1 MPDLE
6 ITDTP
11 PQSIELERLALAA
24 DLNQKIPPRRIDRNL
39 LVGTWNIRGFG
50 NVTKKWDSSAGD
62 SPKRDYRS
70 LIYITE
76 IIRRFDVV
84 AVQEVKDNIRG
95 LRYVLKLLGPEW
107 GFILTD
113 VTLGQEGN
121 EERMAFLF
129 DTRRIKPS
137 GLACELVVPPEW
149 LNRISPDTLKTQF
162 ARTPYAVS
170 FLSGETTVILVTLH
184 VTWGDTP
191 AGRVPELKG
200 IAEWMAEWAKREKSW
215 GHNFI
220 VLGDFNIDRK
230 DDPAYQA
237 FSSTGLKPP
246 AELDSVPRTIFQKPE
261 EKHFY
266 DQIAWFTAGASL
278 PVLELRYEGKA
289 GGYDFRQAVFHGMEN
304 VSLSWHMS
312 DHFPLWAE
320 FLLT

>member
-6 ITDTP
+6 ITDIP
-11 PQSIELERLALAA
+11 PAHVEAERQALAA
-24 DLNQKIPPRRIDRNL
+24 DLDQNVPPRRIDLNL

-50 NVTKKWDSSAGD
+50 DVTKKWDSGSGD

-70 LIYITE
+70 LINIAE

-113 VTLGQEGN
+113 ITVGQEGN

-149 LNRISPDTLKTQF
+149 LNRIEPDTLKTQF

-170 FLSGETTVILVTLH
+170 FISGGQTVILVTLH
-184 VTWGDTP
+184 VTWGETSAD
-191 AGRVPELKG
+191 RIPELKG
-200 IAEWMAEWAKREKSW
+200 IAEWMAEWARREKSW

-230 DDPAYQA
+230 EDPAYHA

-266 DQIAWFTAGASL
+266 DQIAWFTAGASV
-278 PVLELRYEGKA
+278 PVLELGYEGRA
-289 GGYDFRQAVFHGMEN
+289 GGYDFRPVVFSGMEN

-320 FLLT
+320 FLLR